1 MKLFCNCCDGIYNS
15 FDVHFTSACDNKC
28 AHCVDTHYSGF
39 GLVKPNVGA
48 IVETILK
55 NIDNPK
61 SNIHILT
68 VTCLDENT
76 SYDISLEKKHFA
88 STLEENLKYYIKEEL
103 YEKCTQIVEVIN
115 KLKNK

>member
-1 MKLFCNCCDGIYNS
+1 MTNEIT
-15 FDVHFTSACDNKC
+15 VTSQSDFQEMLDNKDFKI
-28 AHCVDTHYSGF
+28 A
-39 GLVKPNVGA
+39 KI

-68 VTCLDENT
+68 ITCLDENT
-76 SYDISLEKKHFA
+76 SYDISLEKKYFA

-115 KLKNK
+115 KLKTNK